1 MNISDKKRKRVDFN
15 DYTSFDSFSK
25 HGRSKRYKRFK
36 LKKNKDKV
44 KKEKNIDT
52 NKKESDDSDSDEEEN
67 YSKDSSEN
75 FIKVKNNR
83 ILFHADVTRKTCIDL
98 IAALDKASKFV
109 NKFYTIDSKKP
120 SIMLHINSDGGE
132 VYSAL
137 SVIEHMKHLDAHITT
152 ICEGCVA
159 SAGVLLSLAGH
170 RKIIRKHSYMM
181 IHEIRSG
188 CWGKYSECQ
197 DDMKNNKKL
206 MKDLKRYMQEA
217 CNGKLPEDSLD
228 ELLRHD
234 IMWSAKKSLKY
245 GLVDEII

>member
-1 MNISDKKRKRVDFN
+1 MYSIER
-15 DYTSFDSFSK
+15 
-25 HGRSKRYKRFK
+25 
-36 LKKNKDKV
+36 KNKRRRIGGYITNKNNDKV
-44 KKEKNIDT
+44 KKEKKIDLGK
-52 NKKESDDSDSDEEEN
+52 NLDDDSDSDEEEN
-67 YSKDSSEN
+67 LSSKDSTEN

-98 IAALDKASKFV
+98 ITALDKASKFV
-109 NKFYTIDSKKP
+109 NKYYTIDSKKP

-159 SAGVLLSLAGH
+159 SAGVLISLAGN

-206 MKDLKRYMQEA
+206 MKDLKKYMQEA

-234 IMWSAKKSLKY
+234 IMWSARKCVKY
-245 GLVDEII
+245 GLVDEIR

>member
-1 MNISDKKRKRVDFN
+1 MYSIER
-15 DYTSFDSFSK
+15 
-25 HGRSKRYKRFK
+25 
-36 LKKNKDKV
+36 KNKRRRIGGYMTNKNNDKV
-44 KKEKNIDT
+44 KKEKKIDLGK
-52 NKKESDDSDSDEEEN
+52 NLDDDSDSDEEEN
-67 YSKDSSEN
+67 LNKDSTEN

-98 IAALDKASKFV
+98 ITALDKASKFV
-109 NKFYTIDSKKP
+109 NKYYTIDSKKP

-159 SAGVLLSLAGH
+159 SAGVLISLAGN

-206 MKDLKRYMQEA
+206 MKDLKKYMQEA

-234 IMWSAKKSLKY
+234 IMWSARKCLKY
-245 GLVDEII
+245 GLVDEIR

>member
-1 MNISDKKRKRVDFN
+1 MYSIER
-15 DYTSFDSFSK
+15 
-25 HGRSKRYKRFK
+25 
-36 LKKNKDKV
+36 KNKRRRIGGYMSNKNNDKI
-44 KKEKNIDT
+44 KKEKKIDLD
-52 NKKESDDSDSDEEEN
+52 KKINDDSESDEEEN
-67 YSKDSSEN
+67 LSSKDSTEN

-109 NKFYTIDSKKP
+109 NKYYTIDSKKP

-159 SAGVLLSLAGH
+159 SAGVLISLAGN

-217 CNGKLPEDSLD
+217 CNGKLPEESLD

-234 IMWSAKKSLKY
+234 IMWSARKCLKY
-245 GLVDEII
+245 GLVDEIR

>member
-1 MNISDKKRKRVDFN
+1 MYSIER
-15 DYTSFDSFSK
+15 
-25 HGRSKRYKRFK
+25 
-36 LKKNKDKV
+36 KNKRRRIGGYMTNKNNDKV
-44 KKEKNIDT
+44 KKEKKIDLGK
-52 NKKESDDSDSDEEEN
+52 NLNDDSDSDEEEN
-67 YSKDSSEN
+67 LSKDSTEN
-75 FIKVKNNR
+75 FVKVKNNR

-137 SVIEHMKHLDAHITT
+137 SVIEHMKHLDSHITT

-234 IMWSAKKSLKY
+234 IMWSARKCLKY
-245 GLVDEII
+245 GLVDEIR

>member
-1 MNISDKKRKRVDFN
+1 MNIPDKKKRKRKHIE
-15 DYTSFDSFSK
+15 DYNRCD
-25 HGRSKRYKRFK
+25 RFK
-36 LKKNKDKV
+36 KIKFNKNNKNNKNDKV
-44 KKEKNIDT
+44 KKEKKIDT
-52 NKKESDDSDSDEEEN
+52 NMDDDSDSDEEEN
-67 YSKDSSEN
+67 LNKDSTVN

-170 RKIIRKHSYMM
+170 KKIIRKHSYMM

-188 CWGKYSECQ
+188 CWGKFSECK

-206 MKDLKRYMQEA
+206 MKDLKRYMQDA

-234 IMWSAKKSLKY
+234 IMWSAKKCLKY
-245 GLVDEII
+245 GLVDDIM

>member
-1 MNISDKKRKRVDFN
+1 MN
-15 DYTSFDSFSK
+15 
-25 HGRSKRYKRFK
+25 
-36 LKKNKDKV
+36 KNNDKV
-44 KKEKNIDT
+44 KKEKKIDLGM
-52 NKKESDDSDSDEEEN
+52 NLNDDSESDEEEN
-67 YSKDSSEN
+67 LSKDSTEN
-75 FIKVKNNR
+75 FVKVKNNR

-170 RKIIRKHSYMM
+170 RKIIRKH
-181 IHEIRSG
+181 
-188 CWGKYSECQ
+188 
-197 DDMKNNKKL
+197 
-206 MKDLKRYMQEA
+206 
-217 CNGKLPEDSLD
+217 
-228 ELLRHD
+228 
-234 IMWSAKKSLKY
+234 
-245 GLVDEII
+245 